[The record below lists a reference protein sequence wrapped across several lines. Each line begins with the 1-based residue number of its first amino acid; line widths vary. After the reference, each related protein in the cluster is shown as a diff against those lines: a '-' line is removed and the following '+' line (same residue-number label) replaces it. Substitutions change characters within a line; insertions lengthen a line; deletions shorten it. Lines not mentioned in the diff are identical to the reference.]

1 MREAPAHPQHA
12 KPIPSARTMAA
23 KTSDTGAFPPCA
35 CSRSSSSKPMT
46 RRRARGG
53 VRGRRRRRE
62 LLTSTARVRS
72 RSRSAGS
79 QAAEPSHRGD
89 RASPSRQTTS
99 RAARVHAPAVMGKL
113 DLDAWIAKVRRS
125 TPALD
130 PRRRSRATSTT
141 TTAPVKTDANGPS
154 EIRARGTASSVPSV
168 RRGGDAPIDRA
179 APRRASAT
187 TIVPLAPRRASSSR

>member
-1 MREAPAHPQHA
+1 
-12 KPIPSARTMAA
+12 
-23 KTSDTGAFPPCA
+23 
-35 CSRSSSSKPMT
+35 
-46 RRRARGG
+46 
-53 VRGRRRRRE
+53 
-62 LLTSTARVRS
+62 
-72 RSRSAGS
+72 
-79 QAAEPSHRGD
+79 
-89 RASPSRQTTS
+89 
-99 RAARVHAPAVMGKL
+99 MGKL

-141 TTAPVKTDANGPS
+141 TTASVKTDANGPS

-168 RRGGDAPIDRA
+168 RRGDDAPIDRA